1 MTYEVQ
7 SIIRQCDYVIYL
19 VNDPAMKRWISENSK
34 KSISLDSLYFGF
46 EQRKNAYDASC
57 YEIIRIALQN
67 ESTCFVTYGHPL
79 FLSNLAGNVVAKIEN
94 ELLPISIDILPGI
107 SSLDALFCDLRLDP
121 IGGLQAYEATDFI
134 NKKYSINANSHL
146 ILWQIGVVGI
156 HSIIKNEEALVD
168 NIERKRA
175 LSLIQGKLM
184 VLYNVNHP
192 IILYVASMYPSV
204 PHERIDTVLGKI
216 NSINI
221 PRLATAYI
229 PPELNVFD

>member
-7 SIIRQCDYVIYL
+7 SVIQQCDCVIYL

-34 KSISLDSLYFGF
+34 KSISLDSVYFGF
-46 EQRKNAYDASC
+46 EQRRDAYEALC
-57 YEIIRIALQN
+57 HETIRIARQY
-67 ESTCFVTYGHPL
+67 ESACFVTYGHPL
-79 FLSNLAGNVVAKIEN
+79 FLSNLTEKVVAKIEN

-121 IGGLQAYEATDFI
+121 VGGLQAYEATDFI
-134 NKKYSINANSHL
+134 NNSYLINANSHL

-156 HSIIKNEEALVD
+156 HSIIKNDEDLVS
-168 NIERKRA
+168 NIERNRA
-175 LSLIQGKLM
+175 LFLMQRKLM
-184 VLYNVNHP
+184 EVYDVNHP

-204 PHERIDTVLGKI
+204 PYERIDTVLGQI
-216 NSINI
+216 GSENI

-229 PPELNVFD
+229 PPV

>member
-7 SIIRQCDYVIYL
+7 SVIRQCDCVVYL

-34 KSISLDSLYFGF
+34 KSISLDSLYFDF
-46 EQRKNAYDASC
+46 ERRENAYDALC
-57 YEIIRIALQN
+57 NEVIRITQQY

-79 FLSNLAGNVVAKIEN
+79 FLSNLSEKVVAKIEN

-121 IGGLQAYEATDFI
+121 VGGLQAYEATDFI
-134 NKKYSINANSHL
+134 NKAYSINVNSHL

-156 HSIIKNEEALVD
+156 HSIIKNDEDLVN
-168 NIERKRA
+168 NIERKMA
-175 LSLIQGKLM
+175 LALM
-184 VLYNVNHP
+184 QEKIMELYDVSHP
-192 IILYVASMYPSV
+192 LILYIASRYPSV
-204 PHERIDTVLGKI
+204 PHERIDTVVGKI
-216 NSINI
+216 SSVNV

-229 PPELNVFD
+229 PPIKFI